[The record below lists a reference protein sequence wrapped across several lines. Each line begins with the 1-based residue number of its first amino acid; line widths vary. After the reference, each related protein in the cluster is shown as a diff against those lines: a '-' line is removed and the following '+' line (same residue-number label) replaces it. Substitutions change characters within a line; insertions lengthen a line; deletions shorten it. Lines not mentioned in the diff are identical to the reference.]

1 MISRYLREAMTVVA
15 ALYASAMVV
24 AAATSTAAPLASV
37 IA

>member
-15 ALYASAMVV
+15 ALYVSAMVL
-24 AAATSTAAPLASV
+24 AAATSTTGPLASV